1 MKSPENEFATDDAP
15 KNALD
20 RWIIKIGNLL
30 SLLFIFTV
38 AISFYEVLMRYVF
51 NSPTT
56 WVHETAS
63 FLGGSLFVI
72 GGLYAFAMNRHVRV
86 VLIYDH
92 VSPRTRQYLNIVHHI
107 VGLCFAGMMAY
118 AAYIMASE
126 AWFAP
131 WGEFRLET
139 SGSSLNPPYPALLK
153 GIIFVAL
160 CVLTLQF
167 ILHLIAE
174 IIGLRKRDHV

>member
-1 MKSPENEFATDDAP
+1 MKHSSTDTQSDDAP

-20 RWIIKIGNLL
+20 RFIVKLGNLL

-51 NSPTT
+51 NAPTT

-63 FLGGSLFVI
+63 FIGGSLFVI
-72 GGLYAFAMNRHVRV
+72 GGLYAFALDKHVRV

-92 VSPRTRQYLNIVHHI
+92 VSPKTRKYLNLVHHI
-107 VGLCFAGMMAY
+107 VGLTFASMMAY
-118 AAYIMASE
+118 AAYIMAAE
-126 AWFAP
+126 AWFTP

-153 GIIFVAL
+153 GTIFVAL
-160 CVLTLQF
+160 SVLTLQF
-167 ILHLIAE
+167 LLHLIAE
-174 IIGLRKRDHV
+174 IRNLRKKTDV